1 MCTSY
6 FAVQTAPQQSPFPS
20 CLPTMHFLVIR
31 LSLQRMTVTQQS
43 LFLLFLQV
51 IINQYL
57 QKYITKCNI

>member
-1 MCTSY
+1 MCRSY

-20 CLPTMHFLVIR
+20 CLPTMHFLEIR
-31 LSLQRMTVTQQS
+31 LSLQCTIVTQQS

-57 QKYITKCNI
+57 QKYITKFKI